1 MCYPGGRVGQA
12 GVVIFDFW
20 PGVFVKTPQQTPD
33 DMFCQSLPKKSDFN
47 LFNK

>member
-1 MCYPGGRVGQA
+1 MGQA
-12 GVVIFDFW
+12 GVVILTFGQEFLSK
-20 PGVFVKTPQQTPD
+20 PPRLD